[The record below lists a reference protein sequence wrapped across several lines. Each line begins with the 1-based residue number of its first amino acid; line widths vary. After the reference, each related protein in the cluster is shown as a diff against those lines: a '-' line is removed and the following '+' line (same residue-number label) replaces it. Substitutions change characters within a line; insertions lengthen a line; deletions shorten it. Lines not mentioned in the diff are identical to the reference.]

1 MTKKKEV
8 NLYGLIANL
17 IQELIDMGY
26 EEKDLIW
33 MLNQYGITEEEAK
46 EWYGIPYEEEED

>member
-1 MTKKKEV
+1 MTKKKEL

-33 MLNQYGITEEEAK
+33 MLNQYGITEEQAK
-46 EWYGIPYEEEED
+46 EWYGIPYENND